1 MPPRNSFASRRS
13 ELDPAAYAA
22 SGDVMGG
29 YGCPFRVAQHR
40 RVVHCGSDMLTS
52 ISLDGDLVEDLQQA
66 ESLTRE
72 KKSKLIRLAIRVGLP
87 VVVNRFQ
94 APRPEGYFASDYPL
108 PKDRLALEAAM
119 AKVKVKPDR

>member
-1 MPPRNSFASRRS
+1 MR
-13 ELDPAAYAA
+13 
-22 SGDVMGG
+22 
-29 YGCPFRVAQHR
+29 
-40 RVVHCGSDMLTS
+40 TS

-119 AKVKVKPDR
+119 AKVKAKPDR